1 MKDKIRS
8 WLHLA
13 LQTLQGTFSLQGRS
27 ARSEVIGWF
36 VLVTLLNAVLLAI
49 ASLLLSGAAL
59 AWTQFAIPA
68 ATTLPALALFVRRMH
83 DIGLRGW
90 WSLPLVIVG
99 FKNLALDAIS
109 QTAGW
114 GLRGNIEA
122 VTRYLDW
129 ALLPAFAFAYLL
141 VLVAPGTSGGNR
153 FGPNPRLASTDAA
166 PPTSPPTSP
175 PSAVTGT

>member
-13 LQTLQGTFSLQGRS
+13 LQTLLGTFSLQGRS
-27 ARSEVIGWF
+27 TRSEVIGWF
-36 VLVTLLNAVLLAI
+36 VLVTLLNAVLLAL

-59 AWTQFAIPA
+59 AWTQIAVPA
-68 ATTLPALALFVRRMH
+68 ATTLPAFALLVRRMH

-90 WSLPLVIVG
+90 WSLPLIIVG

-129 ALLPAFAFAYLL
+129 ALLPAFAFVYLL

-153 FGPNPRLASTDAA
+153 FGPNPRLASTNA
-166 PPTSPPTSP
+166 PPPTSP
-175 PSAVTGT
+175 PSAIPGT